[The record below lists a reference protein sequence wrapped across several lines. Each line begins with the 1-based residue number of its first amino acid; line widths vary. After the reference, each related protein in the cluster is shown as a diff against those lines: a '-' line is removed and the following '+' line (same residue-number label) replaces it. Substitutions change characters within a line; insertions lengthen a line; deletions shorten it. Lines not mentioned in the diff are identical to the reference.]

1 MINQIKS
8 FKKRTVVIVVLVS
21 LAVIIPV
28 VYLIHKP
35 STALAAPSITKDPNL
50 KVETVVTGLSSPTS
64 LAFID
69 NNNIL
74 VLEKGGQ
81 VRLVSNGVLQSR
93 PVLQVSVATESERG
107 LLGIAVLNNTKTGT
121 SPTAANIN
129 KFVFL
134 YYTESKGGD
143 LRNRVY
149 RYEWNVQNHNLT
161 NPTLLLDLP
170 ALPGPNHDGGKLVI
184 GPDHYLYAVIG
195 DLNHRGKLQNIRN
208 GPDPDNTSVILRV
221 NLNNGSAPKDNPFI
235 NDANIA
241 MHKYY
246 AYGVRNSFGITFDPI
261 THNLWQTENGPDIYD
276 EINVVK
282 PGFNTG
288 WIQVMGPLSRTA
300 GVGTDQL
307 VNFPGSHYA
316 EPVFSWKNPVAVTD
330 IEFMKSSVLGEKYKN
345 NIFVGDYNN
354 GNLYYFEVN
363 NTRTGIKLDIS
374 QQQTGL
380 SGLGVDSSNQLSA
393 VTFGTGFDGI
403 TDIKTGPTDG
413 FLYILSIGDGN
424 IYKIIPSTK

>member
-1 MINQIKS
+1 M
-8 FKKRTVVIVVLVS
+8 IVVLAS

-28 VYLIHKP
+28 AYLIHNP

-50 KVETVVTGLSSPTS
+50 KVGTVVTGLSSPTS

-195 DLNHRGKLQNIRN
+195 DLNHRGKLQNIKN
-208 GPDPDNTSVILRV
+208 GPDPDNTSVIL
-221 NLNNGSAPKDNPFI
+221 S
-235 NDANIA
+235 
-241 MHKYY
+241 
-246 AYGVRNSFGITFDPI
+246 
-261 THNLWQTENGPDIYD
+261 
-276 EINVVK
+276 
-282 PGFNTG
+282 
-288 WIQVMGPLSRTA
+288 
-300 GVGTDQL
+300 
-307 VNFPGSHYA
+307 
-316 EPVFSWKNPVAVTD
+316 EP
-330 IEFMKSSVLGEKYKN
+330 
-345 NIFVGDYNN
+345 
-354 GNLYYFEVN
+354 
-363 NTRTGIKLDIS
+363 
-374 QQQTGL
+374 
-380 SGLGVDSSNQLSA
+380 
-393 VTFGTGFDGI
+393 
-403 TDIKTGPTDG
+403 
-413 FLYILSIGDGN
+413 
-424 IYKIIPSTK
+424 